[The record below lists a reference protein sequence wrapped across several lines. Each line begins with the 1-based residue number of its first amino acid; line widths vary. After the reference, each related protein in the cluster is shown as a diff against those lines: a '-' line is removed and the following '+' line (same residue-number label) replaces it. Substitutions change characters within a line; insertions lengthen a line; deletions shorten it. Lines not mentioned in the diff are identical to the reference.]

1 MHMHIH
7 QLLTLVGMC
16 VYDVYA
22 YFGWVNVVM
31 PTPGE
36 GDDKNWLITGI
47 LVPVD
52 KKPKQVFK
60 IPVLVNKKPD
70 WKSKI
75 PVPVNK
81 NRI

>member
-1 MHMHIH
+1 MGECCHIVH
-7 QLLTLVGMC
+7 
-16 VYDVYA
+16 
-22 YFGWVNVVM
+22 M
-31 PTPGE
+31 PTPRE

-81 NRI
+81 NIN

>member
-1 MHMHIH
+1 
-7 QLLTLVGMC
+7 
-16 VYDVYA
+16 
-22 YFGWVNVVM
+22 M
-31 PTPGE
+31 PTPRE
-36 GDDKNWLITGI
+36 EDDKNWLLTGI

-75 PVPVNK
+75 PFPVNK
-81 NRI
+81 NKN